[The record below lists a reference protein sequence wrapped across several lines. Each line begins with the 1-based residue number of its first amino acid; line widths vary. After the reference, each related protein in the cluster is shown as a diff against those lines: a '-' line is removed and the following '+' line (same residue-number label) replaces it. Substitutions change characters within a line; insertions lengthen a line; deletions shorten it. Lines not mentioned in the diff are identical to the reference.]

1 MSGPATRKVD
11 QRLAMAALEKQRRG
25 EQPTRDERAAL
36 KRYEKELDEQQR
48 LKHFA
53 AIRKGEWKRWSGRQ
67 VKVVNEQADRYALPI
82 GGPTIDLP
90 AFVKAFHDFLAANA
104 LKLCGADSD
113 DPSLAGCA
121 SPATERKRQIEVKL
135 LELKFERERGQWIE
149 RRAIH
154 EGHNRI
160 GSVLRQ
166 AGDALL
172 RNFGPSAQKILNDAL
187 DNSQREIDRL
197 LATDGDNPDLG
208 EPGPS

>member
-1 MSGPATRKVD
+1 MSGPATRTID
-11 QRLAMAALEKQRRG
+11 QRLAMAALEKRRRG
-25 EQPTRDERAAL
+25 DQPNRDERAAL
-36 KRYEKELDEQQR
+36 KAYEKDLDEQQR

-53 AIRKGEWKRWSGRQ
+53 AIRKGEWRQWSGRQ
-67 VKVVNEQADRYALPI
+67 VKVINEQADRYALPI

-121 SPATERKRQIEVKL
+121 SPAMERKRQVEVELLTLKL
-135 LELKFERERGQWIE
+135 QRERGQWIE
-149 RRAIH
+149 RSIVH

-160 GSVLRQ
+160 GGVLRV
-166 AGDALL
+166 AGEALL
-172 RNFGPSAQKILNDAL
+172 RQFGPAAQKILNDAL

-197 LATDGDNPDLG
+197 LATDGNNADLG